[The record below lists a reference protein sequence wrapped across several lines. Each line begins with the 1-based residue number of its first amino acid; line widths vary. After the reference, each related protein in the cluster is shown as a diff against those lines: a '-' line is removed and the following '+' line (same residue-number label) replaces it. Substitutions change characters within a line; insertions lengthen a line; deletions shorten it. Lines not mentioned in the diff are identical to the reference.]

1 MERGIKHHD
10 SNWVCA
16 EKVEQK
22 GAHKIL
28 STSLFTQ
35 KWEEKQHHHFH
46 TASPLDVLKK
56 CFQSSITQFLLPIR
70 RQNLGTKSHR
80 GSPQTHQDLYSH
92 PYRQE
97 RRETQRR
104 VCLLQAK
111 HIHGNETPEIKGV
124 CGAFV
129 WVFLLLISISLREGF
144 LAVLQKTSCFS
155 NLSKAFYPGYDG
167 EWKKIRIPSC
177 SQHTHWSSS
186 AQTHKDHVFSSLN
199 LISPVSYFSKLKLPY
214 NWNIEGLRKSCRIKY

>member
-16 EKVEQK
+16 GKVEQK

-70 RQNLGTKSHR
+70 HQNLGTKSHR

-97 RRETQRR
+97 RRETERR
-104 VCLLQAK
+104 VYLLQAK

-124 CGAFV
+124 SGAFV
-129 WVFLLLISISLREGF
+129 WVFLLLISISLREVF

>member
-70 RQNLGTKSHR
+70 CQNLGTKSHR

-92 PYRQE
+92 PFRQE
-97 RRETQRR
+97 RRETERR
-104 VCLLQAK
+104 VYLLQAK

-124 CGAFV
+124 SGAFV
-129 WVFLLLISISLREGF
+129 WVFLLLISISLREFFWLFCRNLPAF
-144 LAVLQKTSCFS
+144 LIF
-155 NLSKAFYPGYDG
+155 
-167 EWKKIRIPSC
+167 
-177 SQHTHWSSS
+177 
-186 AQTHKDHVFSSLN
+186 
-199 LISPVSYFSKLKLPY
+199 LKLFIQAMMGNEKNQDTLLFPAHTLILFCT
-214 NWNIEGLRKSCRIKY
+214 NTQGPRFLITKFDFPCLLLLKT